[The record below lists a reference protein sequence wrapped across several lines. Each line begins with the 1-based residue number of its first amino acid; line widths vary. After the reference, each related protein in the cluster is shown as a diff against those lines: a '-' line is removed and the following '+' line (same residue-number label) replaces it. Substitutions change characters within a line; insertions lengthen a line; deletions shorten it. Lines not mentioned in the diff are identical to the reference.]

1 MFFLYLCIPL
11 IAFLYA
17 SVGFGGATGY
27 LAVMSLFG
35 IPPQVMAS
43 TALLLNM
50 LVSGISFVTFYLN
63 GHLRWKLLVPFLIT
77 SIPAAFLGGY
87 WKITDRLYF
96 ALLYAVLMVVA
107 LRLLLFTRKSDEDR
121 PLRPLSPY
129 YLAFIIGAGIGL
141 LSGIVGIGGGILLS
155 PIIILARWGNARQA
169 SAVSAGFILLNSL
182 SGLIGRIIGGT
193 FELTSLGLSLIPFA
207 FLGALSGSYWGAARF
222 QGTALRRILG
232 AVMGFAG
239 LNFWWKFF
247 L

>member
-1 MFFLYLCIPL
+1 MFFLYLSVPL

-35 IPPQVMAS
+35 ISTQVMAS
-43 TALLLNM
+43 TALLLNV
-50 LVSGISFVTFYLN
+50 LVSSVSFVTFRLN
-63 GHLRWKLLVPFLIT
+63 GHLRWNLLVPFLIS
-77 SIPAAFLGGY
+77 SIPAAFWGGY

-96 ALLYAVLMVVA
+96 ALLYAVLTLVA
-107 LRLLLFTRKSDEDR
+107 IRLLFFTRKSDGDR

-129 YLAFIIGAGIGL
+129 LALVIGGGIGL
-141 LSGIVGIGGGILLS
+141 ISGMVGIGGGIVLS
-155 PIIILARWGNARQA
+155 PIIIFARWGNARQA
-169 SAVSAGFILLNSL
+169 SAVSAAFIMLNSL

-193 FELTSLGLSLIPFA
+193 FGLTSLGLSLIPLA
-207 FLGALSGSYWGAARF
+207 FLGALSGSYWGATRF
-222 QGTALRRILG
+222 QGIVLRRILG

>member
-1 MFFLYLCIPL
+1 MFFLYLFVPL

-35 IPPQVMAS
+35 IPTQVMAS
-43 TALLLNM
+43 TALLLNV
-50 LVSGISFVTFYLN
+50 LVSSISFVTFYLN
-63 GHLRWKLLVPFLIT
+63 GHLRWNLLVPFLIT

-96 ALLYAVLMVVA
+96 ALLYAVLTLVA
-107 LRLLLFTRKSDEDR
+107 IRLLFFTRKSDEDQ
-121 PLRPLSPY
+121 PLRSLSPY
-129 YLAFIIGAGIGL
+129 LALVIGAGIGL
-141 LSGIVGIGGGILLS
+141 LSGMVGIGGGILLS
-155 PIIILARWGNARQA
+155 PIIIFARWGNARQA
-169 SAVSAGFILLNSL
+169 SAISAGFILLNSL

-193 FELTSLGLSLIPFA
+193 FGLTPLGFSLIPLA
-207 FLGALSGSYWGAARF
+207 FFGALSGSYWGAARF

-247 L
+247 